1 MRRKRALLRH
11 AFCLALTLAAT
22 APGSAQS
29 TARTVTPSAQ
39 ATALPTPSEK
49 RASTRAHARKLSD
62 APGVDYAAEVTPGLL
77 RGSQPTAATIA
88 WLKQRGVRTVI
99 NLRQFRYRDEGKL
112 VRAAGMHYEH
122 IPLAASDAPSDE
134 AVARFLALV
143 TDPALQPVYVHCA
156 QGVDRT
162 GTLMAIYRMEVESW
176 SNADAY
182 AEMKAFGA
190 HRLWWDL
197 RRFVRNY
204 QRKSEPSQ
212 GLAKIAP

>member
-1 MRRKRALLRH
+1 MAS
-11 AFCLALTLAAT
+11 AT
-22 APGSAQS
+22 AK
-29 TARTVTPSAQ
+29 AQ
-39 ATALPTPSEK
+39 ATALPTPHEK
-49 RASTRAHARKLSD
+49 RVTARAYAQKLGD
-62 APGVDYAAEVTPGLL
+62 APGVNYAAEVTPALL
-77 RGSQPTAATIA
+77 RGSQPTADTIA
-88 WLKQRGVRTVI
+88 WLEQRGVRTVI
-99 NLRQFRYRDEGKL
+99 NLRQFRYRDEEKL

-122 IPLAASDAPSDE
+122 IPLGPSDAPSGE
-134 AVARFLALV
+134 AITRFLAIV
-143 TDPALQPVYVHCA
+143 TDPALLPVYVHCA

-162 GTLMAIYRMEVESW
+162 GAMVAIYRMEVERW

-204 QRKSEPSQ
+204 QRRSEPSQ